1 MTYHFLY
8 KFNRYTVGKIT
19 PVPLREVRESDF
31 GRSARIKM
39 YFPRKGS
46 QFTPPHK
53 SSDFYWMDYCPM
65 VFRYNYYNS
74 CTCLQLL

>member
-1 MTYHFLY
+1 M
-8 KFNRYTVGKIT
+8 GKIT
-19 PVPLREVRESDF
+19 PVPLREVRVSDF
-31 GRSARIKM
+31 GESARIKM

-65 VFRYNYYNS
+65 VFRYHDYNS
-74 CTCLQLL
+74 CICLSLIYFLYLFFY